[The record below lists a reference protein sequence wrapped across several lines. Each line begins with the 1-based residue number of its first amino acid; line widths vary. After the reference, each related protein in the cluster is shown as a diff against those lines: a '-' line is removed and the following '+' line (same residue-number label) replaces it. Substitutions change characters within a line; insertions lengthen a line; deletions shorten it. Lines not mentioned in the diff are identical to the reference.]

1 MPLLFLSDM
10 SRLSLLAALLF
21 SLPAASQPVASQDDP
36 SRAPAPAAASPQG
49 FVLAATPVQPGD
61 IQLDGQLD
69 EGAWAGAP
77 VATDFTQ
84 LRPNAGEPASEKT
97 EARVLY
103 DGKSVYVGM
112 RMHDTQ
118 AERINTQLGRRDSGF
133 ESDWALVAFDSYD
146 DDRTAFGFQVSAS
159 GVQADFLFFD
169 DVNED
174 DSWDAVW
181 DVATSRDSEGW
192 TAEFRIPLSQLRF
205 ASSDGAQ
212 TWGVDFSRRHFRT
225 NEQSFWAPLDPNEN
239 GVVSQFGELT
249 QLNGLQAPRS
259 LEIQPYIATS
269 VTRAPDVTSQEGAV
283 TDPYYRATDAA
294 PRVGVDV
301 KYGLTSDLTLTATV
315 NPDFG
320 QVEADPA
327 QVNLGGFELSF
338 NERRPFFI
346 EGAEAFNMEPRRFFS
361 MSTPSLLYTRRI
373 GRAPQRSSFVPSAA
387 REAAGDNGVV
397 YTDAPQNSTILGAAK
412 LSGRIGRFSV
422 GVLNATTAAEH
433 GRFQAFADGRDLV
446 ADDRALVEPLTNYFV
461 GRTRATFGKTI
472 VGGLATSVI
481 RDTGDPSIA
490 ALLPRQST
498 VAGLDVEHPIGGGWM
513 MNAQLAGSV
522 TSGSETSI
530 AALQTAFPR
539 IYQRP
544 DADHLAVDDTRTSL
558 SGLTAEANLLKT
570 SGDHWVGSLHT
581 TLVTPGFDAN
591 ALGFQSRAD
600 QASVGGV
607 VVYQENQAKA
617 PFQRWSANVFGG
629 SAWNLGGDRTSL
641 FAGGNMNARFTNF
654 WGANA
659 NWNLRPRNASDRLTR
674 GGPIGTSPA
683 GWFLG
688 GNVSSD
694 DRKAVS
700 GYAFVGGSGDELGSW
715 QVFPEVGVEI
725 RPSSSLTLSLGPD
738 LSVGT
743 EARQFVTSRQ
753 DPVAAATFGRR
764 YVFAELDATTLSL
777 TSRVNWT
784 FTPDLSLQ
792 LYARPYVTRGR
803 YSNFQ
808 NFDRPGAL
816 ALPVFGRDQ
825 GTATEGTALNPD
837 GTTRR
842 VTTIDPGDGGD
853 PFTLSRDFVLRSL
866 QGNAVLRWQYR
877 PGSTLFFVWQQ
888 QRDGYLDDGS
898 LEFDRDVRGLFRDP
912 LQNVFLIKLSYWLG

>member
-1 MPLLFLSDM
+1 MA
-10 SRLSLLAALLF
+10 RLSLVLSLLL
-21 SLPAASQPVASQDDP
+21 SLPVAAQPVASQHDP
-36 SRAPAPAAASPQG
+36 SRPDTPAEDSTPG
-49 FVLAATPVQPGD
+49 FVLAATAVEAGD
-61 IQLDGQLD
+61 IQVDGQLD
-69 EGAWAGAP
+69 ERAWASAS

-84 LRPNAGEPASEKT
+84 LRPSQGEPASEQT

-205 ASSDGAQ
+205 ASSDGVQ
-212 TWGVDFSRRHFRT
+212 RWGVEFGRRHFRT
-225 NEQSFWAPLDPNEN
+225 NEQTFWAPLDPNQN
-239 GVVSQFGELT
+239 GVVSQFGELV
-249 QLNGLQAPRS
+249 QLRGLQAPRS
-259 LEIQPYIATS
+259 LEIQPYVAAS
-269 VTRAPDVTSQEGAV
+269 VTRAPDVTSVEGAV
-283 TDPYYRATDAA
+283 ADPYYRPTDAA
-294 PRVGVDV
+294 PRAGVDL

-338 NERRPFFI
+338 DERRPFFI

-373 GRAPQRSSFVPSAA
+373 GRAPQRASFVPRSA
-387 REAAGDNGVV
+387 RDAAGDNGVV

-412 LSGRIGRFSV
+412 LSGRIGRFSL

-433 GRFQAFADGRDLV
+433 GRFQAFADGRQLV
-446 ADDRALVEPLTNYFV
+446 ADDRALVEPLTNYLV

-472 VGGLATSVI
+472 VGGLLTSVI
-481 RDTGDPSIA
+481 RDTGDPAIA
-490 ALLPRQST
+490 EMLPGQAT
-498 VAGLDVEHPIGGGWM
+498 VAGLDIEHPIGAGWM
-513 MNAQLAGSV
+513 VNAQLAGSV
-522 TSGSETSI
+522 TSGSEASI
-530 AALQTAFPR
+530 TRLQTAFPR

-544 DADHLAVDDTRTSL
+544 DADHLSVDDTRTSL
-558 SGLTAEANLLKT
+558 SGLNAEANLLKT
-570 SGDHWVGSLHT
+570 SGEHWVGSLHT

-600 QASVGGV
+600 QATVGGV

-629 SAWNLGGDRTSL
+629 SGWNLDGDRTSL
-641 FAGGNMNARFTNF
+641 FAGGNLSARFTNF

-659 NWNLRPRNASDRLTR
+659 NWNLRPRNISDRLTR

-700 GYAFVGGSGDELGSW
+700 GYAFVGGNGDELGSW
-715 QVFPEVGVEI
+715 QLFPEVGVEI

-738 LSVGT
+738 LSVGQ
-743 EARQFVTSRQ
+743 EARQYVTSFQ
-753 DPVAAATFGRR
+753 DEAAQATFGRR
-764 YVFAELDATTLSL
+764 YVFAELDATTVSL

-792 LYARPYVTRGR
+792 LYARPFVTRGR

-816 ALPVFGRDQ
+816 DLPVFGRDQ
-825 GTATEGTALNPD
+825 GTATEGTVTDAD
-837 GTTRR
+837 GTPRR
-842 VTTIDPGDGGD
+842 ITTIDPGDGGD
-853 PFTLSRDFVLRSL
+853 PFTLSQDFVVRSL

-888 QRDGYLDDGS
+888 QRDGFVSDGS
-898 LEFDRDVRGLFRDP
+898 LELDRDVRGLFKDP
-912 LQNVFLIKLSYWLG
+912 LQNVFLVKLSFWLG